1 VAGKAKAADVLPMRQ
16 AVAMAMYLKGKGKL
30 RDSTLVA
37 VTAGF
42 GLRIGDALSL
52 TWGDVLSD
60 GKVRDTVT
68 ITETKTKKRRT
79 VKVLPFVRKA
89 LEEWHVACA
98 PVSPE
103 ELLFPGPKGKLSVQY
118 AWQVVRKAAAE
129 MGLRGH
135 ISPHSLRKAF
145 CDYVYSFT
153 RDPVMCARITGHSNP
168 AQLLR
173 YIGRVPEA
181 EEQVWERMARDLSRV
196 KV

>member
-16 AVAMAMYLKGKGKL
+16 AIAMATYLKGKGKL
-30 RDSTLVA
+30 RDATLVA

-60 GKVRDTVT
+60 GKVRDAVT
-68 ITETKTKKRRT
+68 ITETKTRKRRT
-79 VKVLPFVRKA
+79 VKVLPFVHKA
-89 LEEWHVACA
+89 LEEWLAVSG
-98 PVSPE
+98 PVEPDD
-103 ELLFPGPKGKLSVQY
+103 LLFPGPNGKISVQF
-118 AWQVVRKAAAE
+118 AWQLVTKTARE
-129 MGLRGH
+129 MGLKGH
-135 ISPHSLRKAF
+135 ITPHSLRKAF

-181 EEQVWERMARDLSRV
+181 EEQVWERMARDLSRA